1 MNEEIMKNKISN
13 FQTDAQLLCKQIEDF
28 VRDSLKNLKRN
39 GAVIGLSG
47 GLDSAVTAAL
57 TVRSLG
63 KENVHLLYMPEKD
76 SNPIHWEHAKRL
88 ADHLGIRLNIYNIS
102 SIIKAARTYK
112 ILPLGLI
119 PGRKLRTVV
128 VEFGMEKLLKHNDE
142 RILIDRLEPEEDS
155 WLAKGNSYGMTKHR
169 IRMVVIYQF
178 AELRNLMVIGAA
190 NRTELLTGTFSQWGI
205 DHCADIMPV
214 LHIYRSQLE
223 EIAEYINVPDYIRN
237 KPSDPDLFPAK
248 LNKGTML
255 GRFQIADHILYNM
268 ENNIDKNE
276 LYKVYDKKIVDHL
289 FSLHESSMHMRKSPY
304 HL

>member
-1 MNEEIMKNKISN
+1 MNEEIIKNKISN

-28 VRDSLKNLKRN
+28 IRDSMKNLKRN

-76 SNPIHWEHAKRL
+76 SNPIHREHVKRL
-88 ADHLGIRLNIYNIS
+88 ADHLGIHLNIYNIS

-214 LHIYRSQLE
+214 LHVYRSQLE

-237 KPSDPDLFPAK
+237 KPSDPDLFPAT

-268 ENNIDKNE
+268 ENNIDRNE
-276 LYKVYDKKIVDHL
+276 LHKVYDNKIVDHL

>member
-1 MNEEIMKNKISN
+1 MKTKILN
-13 FQTDAQLLCKQIEDF
+13 LQTDTASFCEQIENF
-28 VRDSLKNLKRN
+28 IRDSSWNLKRS

-47 GLDSAVTAAL
+47 GLDSAVTAVL

-63 KENVHLLYMPEKD
+63 KENVHLIYMPEKD
-76 SNPIHWEHAKRL
+76 SNPIHRKHAKRL
-88 ADHLGIRLNIYNIS
+88 ATHLGIHLNIYNIS
-102 SIIKAARTYK
+102 SIIKATRTYK

-119 PGRKLRTVV
+119 PGRKMRIHVI
-128 VEFGMEKLLKHNDE
+128 EFGRKKLLRHNDE

-155 WLAKGNSYGMTKHR
+155 WIAKGNAYGMTKHR

-190 NRTELLTGTFSQWGI
+190 NRTEFLTGTFSKWGI

-214 LHIYRSQLE
+214 IHIYRSQLE

-237 KPSDPDLFPAK
+237 KPSDTDLFPAK
-248 LNKGTML
+248 LNKGAWL
-255 GRFQIADHILYNM
+255 GGFQIADHILYNM

-276 LYKVYDKKIVDHL
+276 LYKVYDKKIVDLL